1 MNETMLTIS
10 DKITSIINYLNE
22 IPRDE
27 MSFLLLCLWFGGSI
41 ISLVIYAITLKRLS
55 DETEECEKEEVHS
68 YDKDIGYCFKC
79 RIREEEPHTYDLD
92 NDKLIINL
100 ESYNKKERLIV
111 ISEVC
116 NVLRKENN
124 NESTIENE

>member
-1 MNETMLTIS
+1 MFEAM
-10 DKITSIINYLNE
+10 
-22 IPRDE
+22 
-27 MSFLLLCLWFGGSI
+27 
-41 ISLVIYAITLKRLS
+41 LVIIFLSVVFASAEGLGFVIRFIEKLLYEIAEIVLKVLRRLFS
-55 DETEECEKEEVHS
+55 EKEQSDNKEV
-68 YDKDIGYCFKC
+68 
-79 RIREEEPHTYDLD
+79 HTYDLD

-124 NESTIENE
+124 NESKN

>member
-1 MNETMLTIS
+1 MFETMLTIFY
-10 DKITSIINYLNE
+10 TVTLIINVLIELGFIPTLIFLCFVMVGSVVLFALITIIGKLLYE
-22 IPRDE
+22 ITGVV
-27 MSFLLLCLWFGGSI
+27 LKGLFGEI
-41 ISLVIYAITLKRLS
+41 EQS
-55 DETEECEKEEVHS
+55 DNKEA
-68 YDKDIGYCFKC
+68 
-79 RIREEEPHTYDLD
+79 HTYDLD
-92 NDKLIINL
+92 NDQLIINL

>member
-1 MNETMLTIS
+1 MFEAM
-10 DKITSIINYLNE
+10 
-22 IPRDE
+22 
-27 MSFLLLCLWFGGSI
+27 
-41 ISLVIYAITLKRLS
+41 LVIIFLSVVFASAEGLGFVIRSIEKLLYEISGIVLKVLRRLFS
-55 DETEECEKEEVHS
+55 EKEESEKEEV
-68 YDKDIGYCFKC
+68 
-79 RIREEEPHTYDLD
+79 HTYDLD
-92 NDKLIINL
+92 NEKLIINL